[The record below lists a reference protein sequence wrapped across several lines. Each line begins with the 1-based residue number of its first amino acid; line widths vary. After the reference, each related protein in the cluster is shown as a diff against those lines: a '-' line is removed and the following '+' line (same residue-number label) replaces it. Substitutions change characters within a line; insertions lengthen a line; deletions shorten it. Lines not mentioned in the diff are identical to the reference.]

1 MDGRAT
7 PSLCP
12 PSSLLIQYMGTASNH
27 SCLFF
32 LLRLRTFFL
41 GPTWKP
47 SHHPIR
53 PTHTSIHFLFL
64 LFNQEGRGPPH
75 TWGVLAH
82 APYHNHSRFIQD
94 SFIHSIHSF
103 IHSFIPGGSSP
114 THPTTTIYSSTPPP
128 LQNHLLTH
136 PSPLGQT
143 RTQTPY
149 ATVDDVI
156 RMEFEMYN
164 LIGRDNHVT

>member
-7 PSLCP
+7 PSLSP

-64 LFNQEGRGPPH
+64 LFNQEGRGPP
-75 TWGVLAH
+75 V
-82 APYHNHSRFIQD
+82 
-94 SFIHSIHSF
+94 
-103 IHSFIPGGSSP
+103 PGGSSP
-114 THPTTTIYSSTPPP
+114 THPTTIIYSSTPPP